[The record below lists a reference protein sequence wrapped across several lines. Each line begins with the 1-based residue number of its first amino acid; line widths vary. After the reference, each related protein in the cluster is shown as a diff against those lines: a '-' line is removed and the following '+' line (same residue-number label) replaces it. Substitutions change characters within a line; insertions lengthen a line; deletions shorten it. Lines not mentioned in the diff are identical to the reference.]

1 MANKNFNQFTNQ
13 TTLLG
18 TDNLVGFRST
28 SAGGEFKAPVS
39 SLLNYIT
46 PNLAG
51 QPWAVKAWFV
61 GSYRSNADRANVL
74 GQPRIIASYNIESIT
89 RNSASRYYVTFPAG
103 LFTSRRYL
111 VLGDAAISN
120 NDRSWVAGYLY
131 RDIPSIDP
139 IGIDMANL
147 TSANQNAHKSLRYCK
162 FESTNAAYLTEF
174 YIMFLGGDVSYDQNP
189 PDPV

>member
-1 MANKNFNQFTNQ
+1 MANKNFGQFASQ
-13 TTLLG
+13 TPQL
-18 TDNLVGFRST
+18 TDHLVGYRTTGS
-28 SAGGEFKAPVS
+28 GGELRATVS
-39 SLLNYIT
+39 SLASVINSTLTN
-46 PNLAG
+46 
-51 QPWAVKAWFV
+51 QPWQVKAWMV

-74 GQPRIIASYNIESIT
+74 GQPRVIAAYNIEAVSRIT
-89 RNSASRYYVTFPAG
+89 ATRFYVTFPSG
-103 LFTSRRYL
+103 LFNSRRYL

-120 NDRSWVAGYLY
+120 NDRAWVAGSAY

-147 TSANQNAHKSLRYCK
+147 TGNNQNAHKSLRYCK

-174 YIMFLGGDVSYDQNP
+174 YLIFIGGDTAYDQNP